1 MHFRRKSPNT
11 GRGAMHFGTQANS
24 GLAPYAKMQTFSVHH
39 ACNKT
44 RTDDKGVQE
53 KMKNN

>member
-1 MHFRRKSPNT
+1 
-11 GRGAMHFGTQANS
+11 MHFGTQANS
-24 GLAPYAKMQTFSVHH
+24 GLAPYAKMLTFSVHH